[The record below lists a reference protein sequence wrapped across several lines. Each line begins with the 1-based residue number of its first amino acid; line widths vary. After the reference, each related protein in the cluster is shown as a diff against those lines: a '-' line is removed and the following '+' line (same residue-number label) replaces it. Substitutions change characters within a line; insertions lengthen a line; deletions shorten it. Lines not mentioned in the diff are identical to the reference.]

1 MTEQENFTAVL
12 KKVLTVSKDEMK
24 RRLAE
29 EKAAKSGSSARVPV
43 SLAKHG

>member
-1 MTEQENFTAVL
+1 MTGKENFQTVL
-12 KKVLTVSKDEMK
+12 KQVLTVSKTELQ

-43 SLAKHG
+43 ARAKRG